1 MEEWAKIP
9 ATDLVT
15 METSCESETRERKQ
29 RFVRHY
35 SQQVG
40 QQLSTLK
47 ELTAAILSYNQ
58 FNFSRLG
65 PPLFPPLHLSLAPNL
80 QHHPS
85 PSPGYTTREKP
96 SPELFVRSN
105 PQWLPAEG
113 NTEQLEN
120 QPEDKEEEPGSG
132 RRVRLDL
139 FLQIPSTSKTSTPQ
153 KEPQPWVHYVAMTP
167 EEPEEPQFQLR
178 LPSPSSD
185 EHQRLP
191 PIADCC
197 TVAPSRAVQA
207 QIQQDAPPKA
217 ERVGF
222 QPQENLNQ
230 IHQQPLI
237 LPLLLPEPPPPV
249 GVLGCVAGWKGPG
262 KQSSLAFLQ
271 NRLLDLQDPCE
282 SSNANRGV
290 VRDLQSDKSIGCL
303 ILGPDGEII
312 QLSLY
317 EGSQNPSQGE
327 GDTQEQEGGVELN
340 TDAPVG
346 HIQHRQSKHKT
357 TEGLTSVGQFAEEEC
372 SFNAEQLI
380 DHHRSTDAWS
390 PRSHTDSVAA
400 TKRKTK
406 TTVAGTWK
414 EAKKDSKHKMRMPPL
429 REHVGKEE
437 LRGGGT
443 EEEEE
448 EGEEDEEDISSGQAN
463 YLSGSQRVLVEKLQI
478 KGDVSHSQQSISPN
492 EATKDNAVDKRKKNT
507 KRKGAEEAAISTGKE
522 EMKMVRSAESDGQ
535 KTSRTR
541 KEGRQQRQKTGSDAQ
556 SIKGRTQE
564 ERTGEK
570 ATEILNHSAHSP
582 VKKTTDRERERGDG
596 GRQREESAGRMRRR
610 RRKRRGRHKESAD
623 ENKED
628 PLEGEEMELS
638 QEIGYKTKLKSSN
651 RSSPMQRY
659 SSQSNSYSEEDTD
672 QVSTNSDKYSSV
684 RSVSSLR
691 STAAASL
698 FNQRSSRRSAA
709 SSFEGAVP
717 ASTAGLASSRGH
729 LSSCST
735 VMVTEEQLML
745 NPVKPESSRVRKK
758 QEVEEAAA
766 QHLAERAE
774 RRRQEVERKRR
785 EREEEERK
793 QQEREQTEDKMKS
806 ELEEERRKRAE
817 ELRLKRQVEEEERRR
832 HEEEEQERA
841 RREQVQKE
849 RERRRQEERRRQM
862 ERLQKTREEEEQ
874 RRKAELERLYLEE
887 ERRQEEEN
895 KMLQE
900 MDEGQRMEYLHRKEQ
915 EEEEKRTKEEE
926 RKRREEEAA
935 SRAAEEARLQA
946 GAALQIYQASG
957 CLTTGTGMIEYFLN
971 DSVNMSKD
979 LNTGDPRA
987 YLAVAHAAALPVMW
1001 VTMKTTFDC
1010 LPGKVYAR
1018 VLERRIRPIVDPR
1031 IQEEQCGFHPG
1042 RGILDQL
1049 YTLHRVLEGLWE
1061 FAQPV
1066 HMCFVDLEKAFDR
1079 VPRGILWGVLRE
1091 YGVWGPLLRA
1101 VRSLYWPEQELGS
1114 HCKAMMLSCW
1124 LHQDQDLQHVLER
1137 FAAECEVAGM
1147 RISTSKSEAMVLDRK
1162 RVACPLRVGG
1172 EVLPQVE
1179 EFKYQGSCSRLNFRR
1194 LHLEE
1199 ERRQEEENKML
1210 RRWMRAEDGYL
1221 HRKEQEEE
1229 ERRTKEEERKRR
1241 EEEAASHGLQR
1252 RPGCR
1257 RSCSQ

>member
-1 MEEWAKIP
+1 MHICGLLEVILQGSGSAPPVPPCTKVEVAVLLLGCCPPTASSTSPDVLACLLYKKRHLSTTSNSQTPNSTMAKTKELSKDTRNKIVDLHQAGKTEP
-9 ATDLVT
+9 AIGTAATATDTQSTNSGQPSNRDLTHTHTHRAVFLRKMAGRNDMMKDFSLSLLSRGCGRFVSSSGNSGRHDGRLDVCFTPQDLVT

-237 LPLLLPEPPPPV
+237 LPLLLPEEISGKQRGGKKTERQHFKKDTAGKRDGGGGGGRQPSEKVSVIQLETGEEPPPPV

-437 LRGGGT
+437 LRG
-443 EEEEE
+443 
-448 EGEEDEEDISSGQAN
+448 
-463 YLSGSQRVLVEKLQI
+463 
-478 KGDVSHSQQSISPN
+478 
-492 EATKDNAVDKRKKNT
+492 
-507 KRKGAEEAAISTGKE
+507 
-522 EMKMVRSAESDGQ
+522 
-535 KTSRTR
+535 
-541 KEGRQQRQKTGSDAQ
+541 
-556 SIKGRTQE
+556 
-564 ERTGEK
+564 
-570 ATEILNHSAHSP
+570 
-582 VKKTTDRERERGDG
+582 
-596 GRQREESAGRMRRR
+596 
-610 RRKRRGRHKESAD
+610 
-623 ENKED
+623 
-628 PLEGEEMELS
+628 
-638 QEIGYKTKLKSSN
+638 
-651 RSSPMQRY
+651 
-659 SSQSNSYSEEDTD
+659 
-672 QVSTNSDKYSSV
+672 
-684 RSVSSLR
+684 
-691 STAAASL
+691 
-698 FNQRSSRRSAA
+698 
-709 SSFEGAVP
+709 
-717 ASTAGLASSRGH
+717 
-729 LSSCST
+729 
-735 VMVTEEQLML
+735 
-745 NPVKPESSRVRKK
+745 
-758 QEVEEAAA
+758 
-766 QHLAERAE
+766 
-774 RRRQEVERKRR
+774 
-785 EREEEERK
+785 
-793 QQEREQTEDKMKS
+793 
-806 ELEEERRKRAE
+806 
-817 ELRLKRQVEEEERRR
+817 RR
-832 HEEEEQERA
+832 H
-841 RREQVQKE
+841 
-849 RERRRQEERRRQM
+849 
-862 ERLQKTREEEEQ
+862 
-874 RRKAELERLYLEE
+874 
-887 ERRQEEEN
+887 
-895 KMLQE
+895 
-900 MDEGQRMEYLHRKEQ
+900 
-915 EEEEKRTKEEE
+915 
-926 RKRREEEAA
+926 
-935 SRAAEEARLQA
+935 
-946 GAALQIYQASG
+946 
-957 CLTTGTGMIEYFLN
+957 
-971 DSVNMSKD
+971 
-979 LNTGDPRA
+979 
-987 YLAVAHAAALPVMW
+987 
-1001 VTMKTTFDC
+1001 
-1010 LPGKVYAR
+1010 
-1018 VLERRIRPIVDPR
+1018 
-1031 IQEEQCGFHPG
+1031 
-1042 RGILDQL
+1042 
-1049 YTLHRVLEGLWE
+1049 
-1061 FAQPV
+1061 
-1066 HMCFVDLEKAFDR
+1066 
-1079 VPRGILWGVLRE
+1079 
-1091 YGVWGPLLRA
+1091 
-1101 VRSLYWPEQELGS
+1101 
-1114 HCKAMMLSCW
+1114 
-1124 LHQDQDLQHVLER
+1124 
-1137 FAAECEVAGM
+1137 
-1147 RISTSKSEAMVLDRK
+1147 
-1162 RVACPLRVGG
+1162 
-1172 EVLPQVE
+1172 
-1179 EFKYQGSCSRLNFRR
+1179 
-1194 LHLEE
+1194 
-1199 ERRQEEENKML
+1199 
-1210 RRWMRAEDGYL
+1210 
-1221 HRKEQEEE
+1221 
-1229 ERRTKEEERKRR
+1229 
-1241 EEEAASHGLQR
+1241 
-1252 RPGCR
+1252 
-1257 RSCSQ
+1257 